1 MKILL
6 FVLISGLFCVAFA
19 SGGQTATPGKDE
31 TYLTNEERAKA
42 IKLLRDSEKEF
53 LDMVSNI
60 TDEQWVYKPA
70 LNRWSVGEV
79 AQHIMLTEGLLFGTM
94 ERALA
99 SPENPEW
106 KAKTGGKN
114 EFLERVLVSRERRA
128 QAPEPIRPLQKISR
142 ADVMSRFKEGRA
154 KTLKFIEETKLPMKA
169 HTVDHPFPVFSTL
182 NAYQWLIYIPLHNL
196 RHNQQIAE
204 VKASANF
211 PKGK

>member
-1 MKILL
+1 MKTL
-6 FVLISGLFCVAFA
+6 FFIFVSGLFCAAFA
-19 SGGQTATPGKDE
+19 SGGQNAMTGKDE
-31 TYLTNEERAKA
+31 SYLTAEERAKA
-42 IKLLRDSEKEF
+42 VKLLKDSEKEF
-53 LDMVSNI
+53 LDMVSKL
-60 TDEQWVYKPA
+60 TDEQWAYKPA

-79 AQHIMLTEGLLFGTM
+79 AQHIMLTEGLLFGAM

-99 SPENPEW
+99 SPVNPDW

-142 ADVMSRFKEGRA
+142 ADVMSRFKEARA

-182 NAYQWLIYIPLHNL
+182 NAYQWMIYIPLHNL

-204 VKASANF
+204 VKASQGF
-211 PKGK
+211 PK